1 MDRHCRRRIL
11 PRGFLLRGFSDA
23 CLRAA
28 PRAVTG
34 RHPKTL
40 NVSSLCPCAAP
51 ARRFAVSCRSLHAR
65 RPIVY
70 APVRALIVPPW
81 LGRDML
87 RFGRLLHYGGEMRR
101 RSLMVLLGG
110 ALSWPLVARAQQ
122 KAMPVIGWLSSA
134 SPGQIDVYLA
144 AFRQGLAETGY
155 VEGQNVSIEY
165 RWAENH
171 YDRLPGLAA
180 QLVGREVDVIA
191 TNGGEPSA
199 FAAKKAT
206 STIPIVSVVGQD
218 PVATGLV
225 ASFARPS
232 GNLTGFTILNEELIA
247 KRLELF
253 CVLLP
258 RAKVIVL
265 FFTTRRPCP

>member
-1 MDRHCRRRIL
+1 MNRRD
-11 PRGFLLRGFSDA
+11 FTLLLSSA
-23 CLRAA
+23 MAA
-28 PRAVTG
+28 AW
-34 RHPKTL
+34 
-40 NVSSLCPCAAP
+40 SL
-51 ARRFAVSCRSLHAR
+51 
-65 RPIVY
+65 
-70 APVRALIVPPW
+70 
-81 LGRDML
+81 
-87 RFGRLLHYGGEMRR
+87 
-101 RSLMVLLGG
+101 
-110 ALSWPLVARAQQ
+110 RAQQ
-122 KAMPVIGWLSSA
+122 KAIPVIGWLNSA
-134 SPGQIDVYLA
+134 SLGQIDAYLA

-165 RWAENH
+165 RWAEYH

-247 KRLELF
+247 KRLELLCDLLPQAKVIALLVNPSF
-253 CVLLP
+253 PQTAPTIRDMQEAARVKAVLLP
-258 RAKVIVL
+258 ILKASSESEIGAA
-265 FFTTRRPCP
+265 FAPSPSCAPTGWS

>member
-1 MDRHCRRRIL
+1 M
-11 PRGFLLRGFSDA
+11 A
-23 CLRAA
+23 
-28 PRAVTG
+28 
-34 RHPKTL
+34 
-40 NVSSLCPCAAP
+40 
-51 ARRFAVSCRSLHAR
+51 
-65 RPIVY
+65 
-70 APVRALIVPPW
+70 
-81 LGRDML
+81 
-87 RFGRLLHYGGEMRR
+87 
-101 RSLMVLLGG
+101 
-110 ALSWPLVARAQQ
+110 
-122 KAMPVIGWLSSA
+122 
-134 SPGQIDVYLA
+134 QIDAYLA

-199 FAAKKAT
+199 FAAKNAT

-225 ASFARPS
+225 ASFARPR

-247 KRLELF
+247 KRLELL
-253 CVLLP
+253 CELLP
-258 RAKVIVL
+258 RAKVIALLVNPS
-265 FFTTRRPCP
+265 FPQTGPTIRDM

>member
-1 MDRHCRRRIL
+1 
-11 PRGFLLRGFSDA
+11 
-23 CLRAA
+23 
-28 PRAVTG
+28 
-34 RHPKTL
+34 
-40 NVSSLCPCAAP
+40 
-51 ARRFAVSCRSLHAR
+51 
-65 RPIVY
+65 
-70 APVRALIVPPW
+70 
-81 LGRDML
+81 
-87 RFGRLLHYGGEMRR
+87 MRR
-101 RSLMVLLGG
+101 REFLL
-110 ALSWPLVARAQQ
+110 AATAMMAARAVRAQQ
-122 KAMPVIGWLSSA
+122 KAMPVVGLLSSA
-134 SPGQIDVYLA
+134 SPGQIDAYLA

-232 GNLTGFTILNEELIA
+232 GNLTS
-247 KRLELF
+247 
-253 CVLLP
+253 
-258 RAKVIVL
+258 
-265 FFTTRRPCP
+265 RRSYVPLW

>member
-1 MDRHCRRRIL
+1 
-11 PRGFLLRGFSDA
+11 
-23 CLRAA
+23 
-28 PRAVTG
+28 
-34 RHPKTL
+34 
-40 NVSSLCPCAAP
+40 
-51 ARRFAVSCRSLHAR
+51 
-65 RPIVY
+65 
-70 APVRALIVPPW
+70 
-81 LGRDML
+81 
-87 RFGRLLHYGGEMRR
+87 
-101 RSLMVLLGG
+101 MVLLGG

-134 SPGQIDVYLA
+134 SPGQIDSYLA

-206 STIPIVSVVGQD
+206 STIPIISVVGQD

-247 KRLELF
+247 KRLELL
-253 CVLLP
+253 CDLLP
-258 RAKVIVL
+258 RAKVIALLVNL
-265 FFTTRRPCP
+265 EDRHSPASCR